1 MRKASLFGA
10 LILLVLAA
18 TLTVF
23 VSRFEFQ
30 IRNWTTKEY
39 DIQPLAL
46 HQTQLSSST
55 QSANMTLR
63 SLAKNR
69 GMGIGTAV
77 LMEPLQKDST
87 YREVLAREFN
97 RLTPENAMKF
107 GQLHPERD
115 RYNFTNADALITF
128 AKAHQMQVHG
138 HTLVWYKS
146 LPNWLTEAEW
156 TREELM
162 DILRQHI
169 HTVVS
174 RFRGEVA
181 SWDVVNEAIDNNGSL
196 RDSIWLQGIGPD
208 YIEMAFR
215 WAHEADPQA
224 QLFYN
229 DHEGEELG
237 KKADGIYKLFEDLRQ
252 RNVPIHGIGLQMHKS
267 IKNPPNPEK
276 VAANIKRL
284 GELGLEVQITE
295 MDVRIHDGKGTTE
308 QKLASQAD
316 VYREMLRVC
325 LDAPNCKTLTTWGL
339 ADHFSWIPYFFK
351 RPDSP
356 LLFNESYRPKPAY
369 DALVDVLKGNRR

>member
-1 MRKASLFGA
+1 
-10 LILLVLAA
+10 
-18 TLTVF
+18 
-23 VSRFEFQ
+23 
-30 IRNWTTKEY
+30 
-39 DIQPLAL
+39 
-46 HQTQLSSST
+46 
-55 QSANMTLR
+55 
-63 SLAKNR
+63 
-69 GMGIGTAV
+69 
-77 LMEPLQKDST
+77 MEPFQNDST

-115 RYNFTNADALITF
+115 RYNFTKADALVTF
-128 AKAHQMQVHG
+128 AKAHQMQVHS
-138 HTLVWYKS
+138 HTLVWYRS
-146 LPNWLTEAEW
+146 LPDWLTKGNW

-181 SWDVVNEAIDNNGSL
+181 SWDVVNEAVDKNGSL
-196 RDSIWLQGIGPD
+196 RDTIWLQVIGPN

-237 KKADGIYKLFEDLRQ
+237 KKSDGIYALVKELRQ
-252 RNVPIHGIGLQMHKS
+252 RNVPIHGVGFQMHKS
-267 IKNPPNPEK
+267 IKNPPSIEQ
-276 VAANIKRL
+276 VAANIKRM

-295 MDVRIHDGKGTTE
+295 MDVQIHDGKGTTQ

-316 VYREMLRVC
+316 VYREMMRVC
-325 LDAPNCKTLTTWGL
+325 LYAPNCTSLTTWGL
-339 ADHFSWIPYFFK
+339 ADHHSWIPYFFK

-356 LLFNESYRPKPAY
+356 LLFDESYRPKPAY
-369 DALVDVLKGNRR
+369 DALVDVLKEAA